1 MISLL
6 PVKSDTDVDN
16 VAELA
21 AIIWNEYFPAIIGQ
35 SQVDYMLI
43 KFQSSE
49 AIKTQIISGYGY
61 YLIHNG
67 QGNIGYIGLVA
78 EQGQS
83 GMQISKFYILK
94 DYRGQ
99 GIARQVLTQIIE
111 ISKKQGYIRLFLTV
125 NKYNHHSITA
135 YNKLGFHTI
144 QDTITD
150 IGNGFVMDDYVMEM
164 VIAR

>member
-6 PVKSDTDVDN
+6 PVKTITDVNN

-35 SQVDYMLI
+35 PQVDYMLK

-49 AIKTQIISGYGY
+49 AIKAQIVSGYDY

-78 EQGQS
+78 GQGQS
-83 GMQISKFYILK
+83 GMQISKFYIFK

-125 NKYNHHSITA
+125 NKYNHHSIAA
-135 YNKLGFHTI
+135 YNKLGFNTI
-144 QDTITD
+144 QETIMD

-164 VIAR
+164 VIAG